1 VGRLIRLSVCRAGG
15 LDAPPGSPRNE
26 TDPPPAPS
34 LEASGEVRR
43 ATVGRE
49 RLDGAAEDART
60 TGRDRDGRRSSA
72 LVTEAARPC
81 DRLTGVAGVGHA
93 SPAAVDGRELL
104 AEEQARLPKS
114 AFRRVVHERVAADDA
129 LADGR
134 RAGHP
139 AESSPPTSS
148 GPGNDVLSG
157 GPGKDRYV
165 CGSASDGVLGDR
177 RRRMLGCREGQSC
190 HSPRRAPSR
199 ATNLSAYAAT
209 KKHEEVASS
218 KGEPLQQCC
227 VSASPSRVE
236 VRGGR
241 ADSDELRVH
250 VHAVG
255 NSNHVTEQPSV
266 LIDPSVAG
274 SGRRRTRV
282 PGASSRFVVA
292 DACGP

>member
-1 VGRLIRLSVCRAGG
+1 M
-15 LDAPPGSPRNE
+15 N
-26 TDPPPAPS
+26 
-34 LEASGEVRR
+34 
-43 ATVGRE
+43 
-49 RLDGAAEDART
+49 
-60 TGRDRDGRRSSA
+60 
-72 LVTEAARPC
+72 
-81 DRLTGVAGVGHA
+81 
-93 SPAAVDGRELL
+93 
-104 AEEQARLPKS
+104 
-114 AFRRVVHERVAADDA
+114 ERVAADDA

-177 RRRMLGCREGQSC
+177 RRRMLGCREGQ
-190 HSPRRAPSR
+190 
-199 ATNLSAYAAT
+199 
-209 KKHEEVASS
+209 VASS